1 MTFRRSWFGLAV
13 LAFAGSAFAQSA
25 PAQQE
30 HTADQKKEI
39 AKKLDAKTGEME
51 SLKDKAT
58 SITKNIG
65 ELASSGKLP
74 TSADAIELMKKM
86 VEEMSL
92 IRQQLDKV
100 TAEVDGIKTW
110 IASRKEP
117 VRPQGGANLEK
128 DVANLKKFKPGGY
141 LQVQYRD
148 TDQQGGATDAF
159 AIRRMRFGATIQ
171 ADAHI
176 SAKVSVDLATG
187 TNQQN
192 AQLKDAFI
200 TYDVDPSR
208 QNTDMQFI
216 AGQQPLP
223 IGYELKR
230 SSADR
235 EFPERAIYNQRMFNG
250 ERDRGIMVQY
260 GLGGGATLHAGG
272 WNSLTVNDAEQASL
286 APAPESRH
294 AFTAGLRHKGTKH
307 DLGVSVF
314 KGERPQFISG
324 SGTSA
329 ITHPRVDRE
338 FIYVDG
344 VYNGLIDPKLYIRGE
359 AMWGKD
365 RVPVTGTP
373 TVPSGQTDM
382 AGYHILVGY
391 NFSAA
396 NQFHLRLEQFD
407 PNRDTDGNAVRG
419 FGGAWTHY
427 LNPSTKITAAHELF
441 RDNAR
446 ATQKSYHVTTLR
458 VQFKY

>member
-1 MTFRRSWFGLAV
+1 MTFRRSWFGLAA
-13 LAFAGSAFAQSA
+13 LAVAGSAFAQSVPA
-25 PAQQE
+25 PQE
-30 HTADQKKEI
+30 PTPDQKKEI
-39 AKKLDAKTGEME
+39 AKKFDAKTGEME
-51 SLKDKAT
+51 ALRDKAT
-58 SITKNIG
+58 AITKSMG

-74 TSADAIELMKKM
+74 TSADAIELMRKM

-110 IASRKEP
+110 IAGRKE
-117 VRPQGGANLEK
+117 PQGGANLEK

-148 TDQQGGATDAF
+148 TNQQGGATDAF

-171 ADAHI
+171 ADAHT

-187 TNQQN
+187 TNQTN

-208 QNTDMQFI
+208 QNTDLQFI
-216 AGQQPLP
+216 AGQRPLP
-223 IGYELKR
+223 LGYDLSR
-230 SSADR
+230 SSSER
-235 EFPERAIYNQRMFNG
+235 EFPERSIYSQRMFNG

-260 GLGGGATLHAGG
+260 GLGSGTSLHVGG
-272 WNSLTVNDAEQASL
+272 WNALTVNDPEQSSL

-294 AFTAGLRHKGTKH
+294 AFTAGIRNKGANH
-307 DLGVSVF
+307 DVGISGIV
-314 KGERPQFISG
+314 GERPQFVSG
-324 SGTSA
+324 SGA
-329 ITHPRVDRE
+329 GAVTHPRVDRE

-344 VYNGLIDPKLYIRGE
+344 VLTGLFDSKFYVRGE

-373 TVPSGQTDM
+373 ATPSGQTDM
-382 AGYHILVGY
+382 AGYQLQVGY
-391 NFSAA
+391 NFSAS

-407 PNRDTDGNAVRG
+407 PDRDTDGNAVRG
-419 FGGAWTHY
+419 FGGAWTHF
-427 LNPSTKITAAHELF
+427 LNPSTKITASHEVF

-446 ATQKSYHVTTLR
+446 TTQKSYHVTTLR